1 MQLDD
6 MKAAWTAHGAL
17 LARSVAIDERL
28 LREMMLRKVRFALAP
43 YVVCRALE
51 VIVGIAALVAVIPVL
66 VAHVREPRY
75 LLVGGALAV
84 FTIGMTVLCA
94 YLLVSV
100 VRLDRSRPVTHIVR
114 EIERIQLAEYV
125 CFKWALLGGTVL
137 WLPALLVPF
146 EALTGV
152 DALARVHLS
161 FLVGNLAVGLAVLLV
176 GQVLS
181 KRYVERPVSSPRAR
195 RLVDALSG
203 RGLRVASEHLAE
215 LARFERDE

>member
-6 MKAAWTAHGAL
+6 MKEAWAAHGAL

-28 LREMMLRKVRFALAP
+28 LREIMLRKVRFALAP

-51 VIVGIAALVAVIPVL
+51 VIVGIAALIAVMSVL
-66 VAHVREPRY
+66 VAHPGEPRY
-75 LLVGGALAV
+75 LLVGGTLAV
-84 FTIGMTVLCA
+84 FTIGLTVLCA
-94 YLLVSV
+94 YLLVNV
-100 VRLDRSRPVTHIVR
+100 VRLDRSGPVTHILR

-146 EALTGV
+146 EALTGI

-161 FLVGNLAVGLAVLLV
+161 FLALNLTFGLAVLLV
-176 GQVLS
+176 GQALS
-181 KRYVERPVSSPRAR
+181 KRYVERPVSSARAR

-215 LARFERDE
+215 LARFTRDA